1 MPRKSRACSVHYKSI
16 KHACVPSF
24 VLPYFSYCSQVWY
37 HCGRRNTEK
46 LERANARALRFVYND
61 SDKISRFEALLGR
74 IGSTSTLENRHTQDM
89 LLTVNNIIQGSAPS
103 SFKNLITEKRTAY
116 DLRGNFTLSIPK
128 VNTTDMV
135 LSRGVMQQQS
145 TGICYLV
152 PWQAQNTLWLY
163 CIDYTVSLLARGFDF
178 FWCKYLF

>member
-1 MPRKSRACSVHYKSI
+1 MGDEIPRRLCDTLPPVILFFHVSQQPTSSNI
-16 KHACVPSF
+16 KQQ
-24 VLPYFSYCSQVWY
+24 SQGVG
-37 HCGRRNTEK
+37 GRGSQS
-46 LERANARALRFVYND
+46 LRGN
-61 SDKISRFEALLGR
+61 SSP
-74 IGSTSTLENRHTQDM
+74 LENRHTQDM